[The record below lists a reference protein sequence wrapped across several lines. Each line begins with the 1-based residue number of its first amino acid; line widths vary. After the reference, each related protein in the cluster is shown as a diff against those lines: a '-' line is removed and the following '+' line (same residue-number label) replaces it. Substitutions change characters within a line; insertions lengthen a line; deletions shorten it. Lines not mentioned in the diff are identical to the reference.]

1 MISLLTSKIPAFSHG
16 FWTFSNLGAPGLLGY
31 NAVLVGAGFAVFVQN
46 FLLAAVATLVF
57 GTLSA
62 LLAAGLSALDDG
74 VIGQPSSTILWGL
87 LMPGWWFMENKTC
100 LKPPSLSNKDRQ
112 RWWFQTCFIFH
123 NIWDNPSH

>member
-1 MISLLTSKIPAFSHG
+1 MLSPLTSTIPAFSHG
-16 FWTFSNLGAPGLLGY
+16 FGTFSNLGAPGLLGY

-74 VIGQPSSTILWGL
+74 VIGQPSSTINAIVT
-87 LMPGWWFMENKTC
+87 M
-100 LKPPSLSNKDRQ
+100 
-112 RWWFQTCFIFH
+112 
-123 NIWDNPSH
+123 DNYGY